1 MLCEVLDAYCGP
13 AASSFS
19 LNTGLGLSPQLSAG
33 SDGQNRFLTGSSK
46 AVMGRGIFHLSSPR
60 AVFKSSRSR
69 LGILRDSQSHGPTVS
84 GALRRH
90 NHNSAACSVLPR
102 HKECRPIEAVVP
114 SRRTTSTK
122 PEIFRNLSPARMKG
136 QSSSSVWVSLLG
148 VVFVFLV
155 VSGCDESVC
164 VRYP

>member
-69 LGILRDSQSHGPTVS
+69 LGILRDFLGHCDATITI
-84 GALRRH
+84 ALL
-90 NHNSAACSVLPR
+90 AA
-102 HKECRPIEAVVP
+102 
-114 SRRTTSTK
+114 
-122 PEIFRNLSPARMKG
+122 F
-136 QSSSSVWVSLLG
+136 
-148 VVFVFLV
+148 FLV
-155 VSGCDESVC
+155 TRNAALSKPWYRADAQHRPSPRFSETY
-164 VRYP
+164 RQLE